1 MRSFSVLPMKSKIST
16 LSDTVLN
23 QAADVLKVMAHPV
36 RLKIVNVLMQ
46 GEFTVGKIADL
57 TGASPSQTCAHLR
70 LLQTHN
76 LLSSERRGHV
86 VYYRIASP
94 CLPGLIECIGRTCG
108 K

>member
-1 MRSFSVLPMKSKIST
+1 MKSKVST
-16 LSDTVLN
+16 LSDAALN
-23 QAADVLKVMAHPV
+23 QAADFLKVMAHPM
-36 RLKIVNVLMQ
+36 RLKIVEFLMQ
-46 GEFTVGKIADL
+46 GEFTVGQIADL
-57 TGASPSQTCAHLR
+57 VGLSPSQTCAHLR

-86 VYYRIASP
+86 VYYRITSP